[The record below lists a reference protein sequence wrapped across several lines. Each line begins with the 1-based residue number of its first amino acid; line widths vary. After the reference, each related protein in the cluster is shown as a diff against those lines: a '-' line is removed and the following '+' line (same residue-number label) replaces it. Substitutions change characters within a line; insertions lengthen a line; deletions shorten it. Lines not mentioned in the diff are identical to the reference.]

1 MRSIPSFL
9 VATLLLSFVWSC
21 GNNDEGSTDT
31 SAEDIS
37 NKTVFYGKVTF
48 VSHMETADS
57 ALAQSLKTFSPDSV
71 DVYFKKDTFRM
82 IEYGGLSHG
91 NIVLYRQLQEAWQLD
106 TVYKLAYLAEYSDLG
121 DPSKA
126 LKDLMPDH
134 FAPTV
139 ESTGEKETIAGIP
152 CTKYRITRSGVIPK
166 EDSAYIWAAD
176 RMVFPSSRYDVQSE
190 INHAAVPPP
199 LFIGYEAGAVMRLMV
214 VNKKYTRTFEVS
226 TLKENY
232 FPEGIFDIPEGYQK
246 K

>member
-1 MRSIPSFL
+1 MRTFSSFL
-9 VATLLLSFVWSC
+9 ASTLLLSFLFSC
-21 GNNDEGSTDT
+21 GDNDPASSTAGSEDT
-31 SAEDIS
+31 K
-37 NKTVFYGKVTF
+37 NKKVFYGKVTF
-48 VSHMETADS
+48 VSRMETADTV
-57 ALAQSLKTFSPDSV
+57 LAQSLKTFSPDSV
-71 DVYFKKDTFRM
+71 DVYFQKDSFRM

-91 NIVLYRQLQEAWQLD
+91 NILLYRQLQEAWQLD
-106 TVYKLAYLAEYSDLG
+106 TVNKLAYLAEYSDLG

-139 ESTGEKETIAGIP
+139 ESTGEKETIAGIA

-166 EDSAYIWAAD
+166 EDTAYIWAAD
-176 RMVFPSSRYDVQSE
+176 QMVFPSSRYDVQSE

-214 VNKKYTRTFEVS
+214 VNKKYTRIFEVS
-226 TLKENY
+226 TLQENY